1 MAEYVDA
8 GHAVDWASLSGM
20 VGSAPP
26 AVQNV
31 TYERSLRASSEPQN
45 WLT

>member
-8 GHAVDWASLSGM
+8 GHAVDWASLSGV

-31 TYERSLRASSEPQN
+31 TY
-45 WLT
+45 